1 MTGLPANG
9 LFAAALLALV
19 AGAVAAAFL
28 RSVRARRRIAHR
40 PTDRP
45 TDRSVDLTGS
55 LPVDP
60 DPDPDAA
67 RLRRRIA
74 DLERERSAL
83 VARAVAVADRDRE
96 ELIGLQ
102 EELDEERRMG
112 VEKARLIRSAEAALD
127 HHRRASDRLQA
138 RSQRLGVSLAALEA
152 ALKHAKRGQ
161 ARSEAHCATLR
172 ERLRR
177 TVPAAAQPAA
187 AERIVYRDREVPVE
201 IPVGFS
207 PLPMPGAGGRRPTNS
222 ANRPNSP

>member
-28 RSVRARRRIAHR
+28 RSVRARRRIAH
-40 PTDRP
+40 RP